1 MRTIVALTAVAIA
14 LTLLMTGCTHVA
26 TVEPTQTAVQTKLV
40 APPSEATSAGHAK
53 GEPSPTSPAPIV
65 GSRADGMI
73 ADGEYDAEATFGQV
87 RVLWSNDAE
96 SLYLAMEAPTT
107 GWVSVGLD
115 PETRMKGANYIIG
128 AVVESEAKAWD
139 AYGTAP
145 VGASHPPD
153 EELGGTNDIAAFAG
167 VEEEGNTLFE
177 IQIPLDSGDQYDKTL
192 VPGQT
197 YAIIVAT
204 GGSDEFNS
212 RHTSRA
218 SGQITLNKG
227 D

>member
-1 MRTIVALTAVAIA
+1 MAVAIA
-14 LTLLMTGCTHVA
+14 FALLTAGCTSAA
-26 TVEPTQTAVQTKLV
+26 TVQPPATKVPTKPGEQ
-40 APPSEATSAGHAK
+40 PGEAASTGQAK

-65 GSRADGMI
+65 RWVPDGAI
-73 ADGEYDAEATFGQV
+73 ADGEYANEASIPPM

-128 AVVESEAKAWD
+128 AVVEGEAKAWD

-153 EELGGTNDIAAFAG
+153 EELGGTDDIVAFAG
-167 VEEEGNTLFE
+167 VEEEGSTRLEF
-177 IQIPLDSGDQYDKTL
+177 QIPLDSGDQYDKPL

-197 YAIIVAT
+197 YAIIVAM
-204 GGSDEFNS
+204 GNSDEFNS
-212 RHTSRA
+212 RHTFRA